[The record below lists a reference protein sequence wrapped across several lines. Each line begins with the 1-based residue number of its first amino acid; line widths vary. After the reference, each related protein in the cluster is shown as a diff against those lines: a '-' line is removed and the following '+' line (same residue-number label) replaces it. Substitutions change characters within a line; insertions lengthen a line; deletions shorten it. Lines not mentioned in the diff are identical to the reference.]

1 MKSLETEIIPADR
14 VEATLRF
21 PVIMFLSSAVFW
33 LIAGSFLG
41 CLAAWKLVVPSLLDG
56 SAWLTYGRIQP
67 AAENALLYG
76 WASQAGIGLGLWLLA
91 RLGRTSLGSE
101 RLLVAAGPFWN
112 LGVLLGVCSI
122 LAGDGHAFRGLE
134 FSGAAAFILLIAYA
148 CIGVWSLIL
157 LRDRSSGGLYV
168 SQWYLLSAF
177 LCFPWLYATA
187 NMLLVWRPVQGSAQG
202 AIAAWFWGSLIW
214 LWLVPLALATV
225 YYLVPRIARRP
236 LRAYPSSVLAF
247 WFLIFLGGW
256 TGTRHLIG
264 GPVPAW
270 MVSAGVA
277 AGIMMLI
284 PATII
289 GINTLG
295 ALGGRFTAQSPVVSF
310 TVLGL
315 ACFTGV
321 VFQGAATPLISVVT
335 HFSDYS
341 MAESILVLFG
351 FLSAAF
357 FGAIYYA
364 LPRFTGADF
373 PRIAATRHFWFSAC
387 AMGTMFVALAFGGMI
402 QGFALYDP
410 GVDFMS
416 SVNLAEPFRAVYA
429 VGYLI
434 FLASC
439 LGFAASFTRN
449 LLGAIREPPK
459 SRPHSKTQELVSV

>member
-1 MKSLETEIIPADR
+1 MKSRETEIIPADR
-14 VEATLRF
+14 VEETLRF

-56 SAWLTYGRIQP
+56 SAWLTYGRVQP

-157 LRDRSSGGLYV
+157 LPIARVAGCMFRNGISWPLFF
-168 SQWYLLSAF
+168 AF
-177 LCFPWLYATA
+177 PGFTPRQHAA
-187 NMLLVWRPVQGSAQG
+187 RRRPVQGSAQG

-225 YYLVPRIARRP
+225 YYLVPASARRP
-236 LRAYPSSVLAF
+236 VRAYPSSVLAF

-264 GPVPAW
+264 GPIPAW

-295 ALGGRFTAQSPVVSF
+295 ALGGRFTV
-310 TVLGL
+310 
-315 ACFTGV
+315 
-321 VFQGAATPLISVVT
+321 
-335 HFSDYS
+335 
-341 MAESILVLFG
+341 
-351 FLSAAF
+351 
-357 FGAIYYA
+357 
-364 LPRFTGADF
+364 
-373 PRIAATRHFWFSAC
+373 
-387 AMGTMFVALAFGGMI
+387 
-402 QGFALYDP
+402 
-410 GVDFMS
+410 
-416 SVNLAEPFRAVYA
+416 
-429 VGYLI
+429 
-434 FLASC
+434 
-439 LGFAASFTRN
+439 
-449 LLGAIREPPK
+449 
-459 SRPHSKTQELVSV
+459 

>member
-112 LGVLLGVCSI
+112 LGVLVGVCSI

-341 MAESILVLFG
+341 IAESILVLFG

-429 VGYLI
+429 VGYLV

-439 LGFAASFTRN
+439 LVFAASFTRN

-459 SRPHSKTQELVSV
+459 PRPHSRMQELVNV